1 MKESPPP
8 SPLFWKRRKNTGRLP
23 KLTFIKRKFHV
34 LRSSL
39 PEVVGLFFFR
49 FFVLIFLACL
59 DFRKSSP
66 PPIFKN
72 DEHYVADMTV
82 LQYIYLPGSSFLN
95 VSTNILIAIL
105 TSSQTMVFICTLT
118 RRELRALRIVACDNV
133 IQV

>member
-1 MKESPPP
+1 MYCAAP
-8 SPLFWKRRKNTGRLP
+8 SPKWLG
-23 KLTFIKRKFHV
+23 
-34 LRSSL
+34 
-39 PEVVGLFFFR
+39 FFF
-49 FFVLIFLACL
+49 FVFLFCFVLIFLACL
-59 DFRKSSP
+59 DFRKSLPPPS

-105 TSSQTMVFICTLT
+105 TSSQTMVFVCTLT
-118 RRELRALRIVACDNV
+118 RRELRALRIVACDNA